1 MLEAEMTEHVGAA
14 FHERTDARKGHQ
26 SLVSSLAGRL
36 DAELAAWR
44 SRPLQAQA
52 YPYLLAE
59 ALNARRCGWMGG
71 W

>member
-1 MLEAEMTEHVGAA
+1 MSTRKVKYVTEELCGMS
-14 FHERTDARKGHQ
+14 FSKK

-44 SRPLQAQA
+44 SRLLQAQA
-52 YPYLLAE
+52 YPYLLVD